1 MNALNKQMEMFGDL
15 PKQKKVKAAGGGAL
29 MATEKGKTLPSIAE
43 LTDAYNIFRADRD
56 SAKLTVDEMDAI
68 LESFLEMKSAG
79 KSFAK
84 GGLEDGGLKDEGG
97 ETDPVS
103 GNDVP
108 PGSSKE
114 EVRDDIP
121 AMLSEG
127 EFVFPADVVRYIG
140 LENLMRLRQQAKQ
153 GLKMMEAMGQMGNS
167 EDAIMPDDLPFGVTD
182 LIIVDTEDEKEYN
195 EDNVKEMQIGG
206 VVPGQKIGQGFP
218 SIPPGIPA
226 PNQQTTANTGVYY
239 QPAASTTTGVTQM
252 PTQAPAQYTP
262 PTQQFVPTINQR
274 QAPKATE
281 FLKGEEETARLI
293 TIINPDTL
301 EERQINFIPGVTTIP
316 EGFIL
321 KSEYEPE
328 DKVTTTPTTTQTT
341 RVTEESDDSP
351 PDDGLGPGGGRVG
364 WGGSPDPKRP
374 GLKTG
379 ATTVGVAFKSG
390 RRGPITAAKDFITG
404 TQTAVETPSVDI
416 TLNNQTI
423 NIPRA
428 KYDKLKEKGF
438 MGKEA
443 DAILEGLER
452 KDRVEKAMNEVAKR
466 QAAIEKAREKA
477 AKAKTEAAAQQA
489 REEQEAAERAA
500 VAAVQDAYYASTGS
514 DESGDPYTAE
524 TYAEEVGTIGPD
536 DYTTSTGYGI
546 GAKGGLFE
554 KDKMTFHKQMKQSGL
569 ASKK

>member
-79 KSFAK
+79 KSFAE

-108 PGSSKE
+108 PGSTKE

-121 AMLSEG
+121 AMLSDG

-195 EDNVKEMQIGG
+195 KDDVKEMQVGG
-206 VVPGQKIGQGFP
+206 VVT
-218 SIPPGIPA
+218 

-239 QPAASTTTGVTQM
+239 QPSLPTTTGVMQM
-252 PTQAPAQYTP
+252 PTAASSAYQAPAQYAP

-274 QAPKATE
+274 QTPKATE

-301 EERQINFIPGVTTIP
+301 EEKQINFIPGVTTIP

-351 PDDGLGPGGGRVG
+351 PDDGLGPGGSRIG
-364 WGGSPDPKRP
+364 WGGSPDPKTP

-379 ATTVGVAFKSG
+379 ATQVGVVFKSG

-404 TQTAVETPSVDI
+404 TQTPVETPSVDI

-452 KDRVEKAMNEVAKR
+452 KARVEKAMNEVAKR

-477 AKAKTEAAAQQA
+477 AAAKTAAAAQQA

-500 VAAVQDAYYASTGS
+500 VAAVQDAYFAQTGS
-514 DESGDPYTAE
+514 DESGNQYTAE
-524 TYAEEVGTIGPD
+524 TYAEEVGTIGSD

>member
-1 MNALNKQMEMFGDL
+1 MNALNKQMEMFEDL
-15 PKQKKVKAAGGGAL
+15 PKQKKVKAASGGAL
-29 MATEKGKTLPSIAE
+29 MTTEKGKTLPTIAE

-79 KSFAK
+79 KSFAE

-108 PGSSKE
+108 PGSTKE

-121 AMLSEG
+121 AQLSEG

-140 LENLMRLRQQAKQ
+140 LENLMRMRQQAKQ

-167 EDAIMPDDLPFGVTD
+167 EDAIIPDDLPFGITD
-182 LIIVDTEDEKEYN
+182 LIIVDT
-195 EDNVKEMQIGG
+195 DNDDVKEMQVGG
-206 VVPGQKIGQGFP
+206 MATGTTTSDLTGTYQVP
-218 SIPPGIPA
+218 SISQPLEQQPIDASSSQFEMPSTYKA
-226 PNQQTTANTGVYY
+226 PE
-239 QPAASTTTGVTQM
+239 
-252 PTQAPAQYTP
+252 
-262 PTQQFVPTINQR
+262 QQFTPTMGQETR
-274 QAPKATE
+274 KFGE
-281 FLKGEEETARLI
+281 YLKTTQDESASRI
-293 TIINPDTL
+293 VTIINPDTGQ
-301 EERQINFIPGVTTIP
+301 EMQINFIPGVTTIP

-328 DKVTTTPTTTQTT
+328 EKVTTTPTTTQTT
-341 RVTEESDDSP
+341 RVVEQSDEESP
-351 PDDGLGPGGGRVG
+351 PDDGLGPGGRRIG

-379 ATTVGVAFKSG
+379 ATKVGVVFKSG
-390 RRGPITAAKDFITG
+390 RRGPVTAAKDFITG
-404 TQTAVETPSVDI
+404 TQTPVETPSVDI

-428 KYDKLKEKGF
+428 KYDKIKEKGF
-438 MGKEA
+438 MGEEA
-443 DAILEGLER
+443 DAILEGLVK
-452 KDRVEKAMNEVAKR
+452 KDRVDRAMKEVAKR
-466 QAAIEKAREKA
+466 QAAIEKARKKAEA
-477 AKAKTEAAAQQA
+477 AKTAAAAAKA

-500 VAAVQDAYYASTGS
+500 VAAVQNAYFAQTGS
-514 DESGDPYTAE
+514 DESGDQYTAE
-524 TYAEEVGTIGPD
+524 SYAKEVGTIGPD